1 MSKLIE
7 VVNTTAQ
14 TVAAG
19 ATANL
24 GAIDRKY
31 QGCPYKFT
39 GIAIEIEAPGYY
51 YISLTANLTAQAV
64 GSLDLSIYNNG
75 TLIPGA
81 YAQGTT
87 AAIGDLITL
96 TISSKI
102 LRVFCGQPAII
113 TLVNTGTNGYTIDA
127 LNLSIQKVA

>member
-39 GIAIEIEAPGYY
+39 GTAIEIDAPGYY
-51 YISLTANLTAQAV
+51 DINLTANLTAQAV
-64 GSLDLSIYNNG
+64 GAVALSIYING

-81 YAQGTT
+81 FAQGTKG
-87 AAIGDLITL
+87 AIGDLITL

-113 TLVNTGTNGYTIDA
+113 TLVNTGANNYTINA

>member
-14 TVAAG
+14 TVTAG

-31 QGCPYKFT
+31 QGCTYKFT
-39 GIAIEIEAPGYY
+39 GTAIEIDAPGYY
-51 YISLTANLTAQAV
+51 DINLTANITAQAV
-64 GSLDLSIYNNG
+64 GAVALSIYING

-81 YAQGTT
+81 YAQGTKG
-87 AAIGDLITL
+87 AIGDLITL

-113 TLVNTGTNGYTIDA
+113 TIVNTGTNNYTINA

>member
-39 GIAIEIEAPGYY
+39 GTAIEIDAPGYY
-51 YISLTANLTAQAV
+51 DINLTANITAQAV
-64 GSLDLSIYNNG
+64 GAVALSIYING

-81 YAQGTT
+81 YAQGTKG
-87 AAIGDLITL
+87 AIGELITL

-113 TLVNTGTNGYTIDA
+113 TLVNTGTNNYTINA

>member
-31 QGCPYKFT
+31 QGCPYTFT
-39 GIAIEIEAPGYY
+39 GSALEINAPGYY
-51 YISLTANLTAQAV
+51 DISLTANITAQAV
-64 GSLDLSIYNNG
+64 GSLSLAIYING
-75 TLIPGA
+75 AEIPGA
-81 YAQGTT
+81 YAQGTKG
-87 AAIGDLITL
+87 AIGDFITL

-113 TLVNTGTNGYTIDA
+113 TVVNTGTTNYTINA
-127 LNLSIQKVA
+127 LNLSVQKVA